1 MMNYSIPNVRFGS
14 HKAKSGQKIT
24 NMTTTTIE
32 NINSQPS
39 LTKSQSEHLKIVQ
52 TIYRTAPSGG
62 VNNPTVR
69 VSTIMIPKCTRLTL
83 TCSAIGVR
91 IEVNIRIN
99 TVESIAVPAMSKN
112 TIMISITIQGTLEIP
127 SMNSAIFCGI
137 CSQTIP

>member
-69 VSTIMIPKCTRLTL
+69 VSTMMIPKCTRSTW
-83 TCSAIGVR
+83 TCSAIGVK
-91 IEVNIRIN
+91 IAVNIRIN
-99 TVESIAVPAMSKN
+99 TVESIAVPAKSKN
-112 TIMISITIQGTLEIP
+112 PIMISMTTQGILELP
-127 SMNSAIFCGI
+127 SINWAICCGI
-137 CSQTIP
+137 